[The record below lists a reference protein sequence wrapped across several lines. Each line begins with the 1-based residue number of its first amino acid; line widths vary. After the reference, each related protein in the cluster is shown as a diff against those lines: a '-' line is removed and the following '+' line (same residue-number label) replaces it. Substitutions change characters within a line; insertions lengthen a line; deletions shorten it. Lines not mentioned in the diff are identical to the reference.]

1 MSQGRY
7 RGMSAKNISR
17 VTVETPI
24 GRLEIL
30 ASREAV
36 LRVEKVCER
45 QTEAAAG
52 ELPPPVAFSAAP
64 EENESLAQMCA
75 RQIAAY
81 FAGEQKDFTLPLAP
95 EGTEF
100 QRLIWKKLREIP
112 YGQTRTYGQI
122 AAMAGKPAASRAV
135 GMACY
140 ANPIMILIPCHR
152 VIGSDGSLTGYAA
165 GLDAKRFLLSL
176 EREHEQSGR
185 S

>member
-36 LRVEKVCER
+36 LRVEKVSER
-45 QTEAAAG
+45 QPEAAAG

-81 FAGEQKDFTLPLAP
+81 FAGERKDCTLPLA
-95 EGTEF
+95 
-100 QRLIWKKLREIP
+100 LREIP

-135 GMACY
+135 GMACH